1 VVEDVVVLGIEDV
14 VNFDFGN
21 KLLELVERIGLMEL
35 LNRSLEEVVVNSLTE
50 PVEDATVAELDLVTN
65 IVVVGVDCLIE
76 LLVSAGVDSGT
87 NILEVKISLGVM
99 RFILELLV
107 D

>member
-1 VVEDVVVLGIEDV
+1 MVEDVVVLGIEDV

-35 LNRSLEEVVVNSLTE
+35 LNRSLEEVVNSLTE
-50 PVEDATVAELDLVTN
+50 LVEDATVAELDLVTN